1 MSKNNK
7 DNNNNN
13 DDYGS
18 DDVGGNSSKYLCVR
32 KITTVPKLF
41 QFTDQNSIG
50 GALNG
55 LKNTKMKTI
64 KKKRMAKVCSA
75 IVFFLSA

>member
-50 GALNG
+50 GH
-55 LKNTKMKTI
+55 
-64 KKKRMAKVCSA
+64 
-75 IVFFLSA
+75 